1 MRFAPP
7 LLRFSCGA
15 GPSGLFLGLVLVL
28 VSALVF
34 LGSSGEVRA
43 DGGALASPD
52 DMTLDL
58 GGVTLETRRVP
69 HGSFTQGAPA
79 SEVGHDKEEE
89 PAHHVTITKDFWIGK
104 FPVTRGQ
111 FAKFVADTRYV
122 SDAEKGQ
129 AGGAGWAGAMVP
141 DGGKGPVLVQK
152 KEFTWRA
159 PGFTQ
164 TDEHPVVLVSYG
176 DANAFVGW
184 ASRKTGKRV
193 RLPTESEWEFA
204 SRAGTTTSWSGGGPA
219 ESDPGSYGWF
229 KPNAGNGTRPVGQ
242 KKPNPLGLFDM
253 SGNVMEWCRDV
264 YAPYREG
271 ALIDPEVATNT
282 GTDPERRV
290 LRGGSWFRDPK
301 RGRSAARYKNTP
313 GSRNAD
319 NGFRVVVTNEEMVT
333 PGVTG
338 PGPDFVPASPL
349 GAAALPGPG
358 VQGGAS
364 SSSGGGSSGP
374 LADGEPLRTEPV
386 GHPGDAFSW
395 GLLLASPVAGASAA
409 VAWMLLRRKKTR
421 RSTKA
426 APNAVGV
433 STRAAA
439 DGFFVSVP
447 GAAAGTRVRLECIVG
462 GRQVADV
469 VSLGVGKE
477 TFVHTGSAPTAIR
490 ILGILAGTSSAE
502 GADRTADR
510 PPVAPRVPPPP
521 PSSSAGVERR
531 PSRAPPLP
539 AAARRKV
546 TNVTDVTTQPMHP
559 PHTESPRVPYAESQ
573 SVIVAPSP
581 SPGVVEGVTVAR
593 EQTSSE
599 SAAAAAAAA
608 TSEAM
613 AAAETLSTSA
623 MTSADAIAAVSPIT
637 PPNDGASTDERADV
651 SAQVSAEGEGVAL
664 AKEAATAPAPEVP
677 DAPVTAEVDPPAKEA
692 AESTKEDIDAPLKAD
707 AEDIDAP
714 SKADADAPAKEDID
728 APLEADADAPAKA
741 EDIDAPSE
749 ADADAPAEA
758 EDIDAPSEADVA
770 PAKANAVEPTNAEA
784 AAPLNADAETPAKD
798 SADVPAKPEAAA
810 PSNAD
815 AEAPANDAEAPA
827 KGAAADGPTKEDAE
841 APAKDAAAPSE
852 ADADDVSTTEAT
864 DAPLNADADAP
875 ANPDADARA
884 KEATNAP
891 LKPDADAPASGDA
904 PARRETPPE
913 TASE

>member
-15 GPSGLFLGLVLVL
+15 GPSGLVLGLVLVL

-229 KPNAGNGTRPVGQ
+229 KPNAGNGTRPVGL

-319 NGFRVVVTNEEMVT
+319 NGLRVVVTNEELVT

-349 GAAALPGPG
+349 GAATVPG

-469 VSLGVGKE
+469 VSLAGGKE

-539 AAARRKV
+539 AAARKGA
-546 TNVTDVTTQPMHP
+546 NVPNVPNAPNVPDVTTQPMHP
-559 PHTESPRVPYAESQ
+559 PHRESPRAPYSESE

-581 SPGVVEGVTVAR
+581 SPGFVEAAAAASQVT
-593 EQTSSE
+593 TSE
-599 SAAAAAAAA
+599 SATAAAAAAAT

-623 MTSADAIAAVSPIT
+623 MTSADAIAAVAPIT
-637 PPNDGASTDERADV
+637 PPNDDTSADEGTDASAKAEDV
-651 SAQVSAEGEGVAL
+651 ATANETAVAPAMEDTYAPANEEAAP
-664 AKEAATAPAPEVP
+664 AKEHADAPVKEHTDAPANADAAEAPAKDAEAPAKAEADAPVKEDAEAPVKEDADAPAPARADA
-677 DAPVTAEVDPPAKEA
+677 DAPDGEAPAKTDA
-692 AESTKEDIDAPLKAD
+692 DVAVKEDTDAAV
-707 AEDIDAP
+707 
-714 SKADADAPAKEDID
+714 KADADAPAMAD
-728 APLEADADAPAKA
+728 ADAAVEADAEAPAKADAEAAAKADAEAPAKADAEAPAKPDADAPAKA
-741 EDIDAPSE
+741 
-749 ADADAPAEA
+749 DAD
-758 EDIDAPSEADVA
+758 
-770 PAKANAVEPTNAEA
+770 
-784 AAPLNADAETPAKD
+784 
-798 SADVPAKPEAAA
+798 
-810 PSNAD
+810 
-815 AEAPANDAEAPA
+815 
-827 KGAAADGPTKEDAE
+827 
-841 APAKDAAAPSE
+841 
-852 ADADDVSTTEAT
+852 
-864 DAPLNADADAP
+864 
-875 ANPDADARA
+875 
-884 KEATNAP
+884 AP
-891 LKPDADAPASGDA
+891 LKPDADAPVKTDADAPASGDA
-904 PARRETPPE
+904 RAETETPREPQ
-913 TASE
+913 SD